1 MMVYGY
7 SIYSLFMMVAV
18 ISFLGFCLEDT
29 WLSLTKG
36 YIDNRNMNL
45 PFLLGYGLLVVGIYI
60 IIGIPERIVFLGKPI
75 FPKSKFR
82 RYLLYFM
89 CMMVIVSLGEILLG
103 TFVEKMFG
111 FEYWNYTRIPMHITK
126 YTSVPTSTGFSLIIT
141 FFMDKCFEPIMRLI
155 ERISFCDV
163 RRLSVLLMTLM
174 VTDFFVCF
182 RKMYRTRR
190 LNVKY
195 RKYIGERNHQ
205 LN

>member
-126 YTSVPTSTGFSLIIT
+126 YTSVPTST
-141 FFMDKCFEPIMRLI
+141 
-155 ERISFCDV
+155 
-163 RRLSVLLMTLM
+163 
-174 VTDFFVCF
+174 
-182 RKMYRTRR
+182 
-190 LNVKY
+190 
-195 RKYIGERNHQ
+195 
-205 LN
+205 

>member
-1 MMVYGY
+1 
-7 SIYSLFMMVAV
+7 
-18 ISFLGFCLEDT
+18 
-29 WLSLTKG
+29 
-36 YIDNRNMNL
+36 MNL

-174 VTDFFVCF
+174 VTDFFVELRYTHHTGCCLVPPF
-182 RKMYRTRR
+182 VYC
-190 LNVKY
+190 
-195 RKYIGERNHQ
+195 
-205 LN
+205 